1 MCVVRRASA
10 CGAVLAELAST
21 ASATWAN
28 ASHFPPLAPSWR
40 ACAGQSRAAATAEM
54 AWLNP
59 FAANPTRPVLPAP
72 SPGVRTRVGEPN
84 ILNNNVFARP
94 APATP
99 RPEPKRA
106 RGAAPTPLS
115 RRLVLHETPDRPLD
129 EIEESDGEGDPDLR
143 LADSPSTPLPPA
155 PGQMPGQCF
164 TPMPASTSGARTNPA
179 LAPPPSRSALV
190 SGLQLSEAHLGEA
203 LDSSARRT
211 GSRRA
216 GLFGAC
222 VVRAQA
228 DQETKVITARH
239 GILRPS
245 LASAD
250 AVRGA
255 LADPSLERLRLR
267 LRRVLAPAPLVYLE
281 CEQLAEEGEHRSAT
295 RYVMLRREKFDAVC
309 QNGNAAFVVFPPWHE
324 VGGIVLARNCE
335 QDPTTETAVDAA
347 ALMDPTRPAAQA
359 SPTSPL
365 GSAGG
370 WQPT

>member
-1 MCVVRRASA
+1 
-10 CGAVLAELAST
+10 
-21 ASATWAN
+21 
-28 ASHFPPLAPSWR
+28 
-40 ACAGQSRAAATAEM
+40 M

-59 FAANPTRPVLPAP
+59 FAANPTKPVLPAP
-72 SPGVRTRVGEPN
+72 SPGVRQNRLGEPN
-84 ILNNNVFARP
+84 IFNNNVFTRP
-94 APATP
+94 VPATP

-115 RRLVLHETPDRPLD
+115 RRLVLHETPDRHGD
-129 EIEESDGEGDPDLR
+129 EIEESDGEGDLDLP

-155 PGQMPGQCF
+155 PGQTPGQTPGQCS
-164 TPMPASTSGARTNPA
+164 TPMPASTSGARTNLA
-179 LAPPPSRSALV
+179 LAPPPTRSALV

-203 LDSSARRT
+203 LDASARRT

-250 AVRGA
+250 AVRAA
-255 LADPSLERLRLR
+255 LADPSLQRLRLR

-295 RYVMLRREKFDAVC
+295 EGGHRGTTRYVMLPREKFDAVC

-324 VGGIVLARNCE
+324 VRGVVLARNCE
-335 QDPTTETAVDAA
+335 QDPTTETAVGAA
-347 ALMDPTRPAAQA
+347 ASMDLTRPAGQP
-359 SPTSPL
+359 SPTSPFGQHAL
-365 GSAGG
+365 GSAV
-370 WQPT
+370 WSQSQPPSCG

>member
-1 MCVVRRASA
+1 VKVGDLCI
-10 CGAVLAELAST
+10 L
-21 ASATWAN
+21 
-28 ASHFPPLAPSWR
+28 PPVE
-40 ACAGQSRAAATAEM
+40 RAAAAVGQQRM

-59 FAANPTRPVLPAP
+59 FAANPTTIPALSAP
-72 SPGVRTRVGEPN
+72 SPGVRHNSVGEPN
-84 ILNNNVFARP
+84 IVNNNVFSRP
-94 APATP
+94 VPATP
-99 RPEPKRA
+99 QPEQTSGAPKRA

-115 RRLVLHETPDRPLD
+115 RRLVLHETPGHRADD
-129 EIEESDGEGDPDLR
+129 EIEESDGEGDLDLP

-155 PGQMPGQCF
+155 PGQTPGQCS
-164 TPMPASTSGARTNPA
+164 TPMPASTSGARTNLA

-203 LDSSARRT
+203 LDASARRT

-228 DQETKVITARH
+228 DQQTKVITARH

-250 AVRGA
+250 AVRAA

-281 CEQLAEEGEHRSAT
+281 CEQLAEEGAHRSATEGAHRSST

-309 QNGNAAFVVFPPWHE
+309 KNGNVAFVVFPPWYE
-324 VGGIVLARNCE
+324 VGGVVLARNCE
-335 QDPTTETAVDAA
+335 QDPTAETAVDAA
-347 ALMDPTRPAAQA
+347 ALMDRTRPAGPS
-359 SPTSPL
+359 SPTSPF
-365 GSAGG
+365 GQRGR
-370 WQPT
+370 

>member
-1 MCVVRRASA
+1 
-10 CGAVLAELAST
+10 
-21 ASATWAN
+21 
-28 ASHFPPLAPSWR
+28 
-40 ACAGQSRAAATAEM
+40 M

-59 FAANPTRPVLPAP
+59 FAANPTKPVLPAP
-72 SPGVRTRVGEPN
+72 SPGVRQNRLGEPN
-84 ILNNNVFARP
+84 IFNNNVFTRP
-94 APATP
+94 VPATP

-115 RRLVLHETPDRPLD
+115 RRLVLHETPDRHGD
-129 EIEESDGEGDPDLR
+129 EIEESDGEGDLDLP

-155 PGQMPGQCF
+155 PGQTPGQTPGQCS
-164 TPMPASTSGARTNPA
+164 TPMPASTSGARTNLA
-179 LAPPPSRSALV
+179 LAPPPTRSALV

-203 LDSSARRT
+203 LDASARRT

-250 AVRGA
+250 AVRAA

-267 LRRVLAPAPLVYLE
+267 LRRVLTHVE
-281 CEQLAEEGEHRSAT
+281 
-295 RYVMLRREKFDAVC
+295 
-309 QNGNAAFVVFPPWHE
+309 
-324 VGGIVLARNCE
+324 
-335 QDPTTETAVDAA
+335 
-347 ALMDPTRPAAQA
+347 TRPD
-359 SPTSPL
+359 L
-365 GSAGG
+365 AGQRG
-370 WQPT
+370 PSG

>member
-1 MCVVRRASA
+1 
-10 CGAVLAELAST
+10 
-21 ASATWAN
+21 
-28 ASHFPPLAPSWR
+28 
-40 ACAGQSRAAATAEM
+40 M

-59 FAANPTRPVLPAP
+59 FASNPTRPVLPAP

-84 ILNNNVFARP
+84 ILNNNVISRP
-94 APATP
+94 VPATP

-129 EIEESDGEGDPDLR
+129 EIEESDGEGDLDLR
-143 LADSPSTPLPPA
+143 LADPPLTPLPPT
-155 PGQMPGQCF
+155 PGQMPGQCS
-164 TPMPASTSGARTNPA
+164 TPMPASTSGARTNLA

-211 GSRRA
+211 GNRRA

-228 DQETKVITARH
+228 DQETKVITTRH

-281 CEQLAEEGEHRSAT
+281 CEQLAEEGGHRSATGGEHRSST
-295 RYVMLRREKFDAVC
+295 RYVMLRREKFDALC

-347 ALMDPTRPAAQA
+347 APMDPTRPAAQA
-359 SPTSPL
+359 SPTSPIGQRPL

-370 WQPT
+370 WQST

>member
-1 MCVVRRASA
+1 MVA
-10 CGAVLAELAST
+10 L
-21 ASATWAN
+21 
-28 ASHFPPLAPSWR
+28 PPNLTILAPSRER
-40 ACAGQSRAAATAEM
+40 ARGDHLVM

-59 FAANPTRPVLPAP
+59 FAANPTPFLPAP
-72 SPGVRTRVGEPN
+72 SPGVRHNNNAGVAN
-84 ILNNNVFARP
+84 IFNNNVFAHP
-94 APATP
+94 VPATP

-115 RRLVLHETPDRPLD
+115 RRLVLHETPGRRAQD
-129 EIEESDGEGDPDLR
+129 EIEESDGEGDLDLL
-143 LADSPSTPLPPA
+143 LADSPSSQPVPPA
-155 PGQMPGQCF
+155 GQTPGQTPGQWS
-164 TPMPASTSGARTNPA
+164 TPMPASTSGARTNLA

-203 LDSSARRT
+203 LDASARRT

-250 AVRGA
+250 AVRAA

-267 LRRVLAPAPLVYLE
+267 LRRVLTHVE
-281 CEQLAEEGEHRSAT
+281 
-295 RYVMLRREKFDAVC
+295 
-309 QNGNAAFVVFPPWHE
+309 
-324 VGGIVLARNCE
+324 
-335 QDPTTETAVDAA
+335 
-347 ALMDPTRPAAQA
+347 TRPD
-359 SPTSPL
+359 L
-365 GSAGG
+365 AGQRG
-370 WQPT
+370 PSG